1 MAEVLSQS
9 QIDALLAAA
18 RSGGNT
24 AKPKEEA
31 PEKKYRKYD
40 FYSPRKFTKDR
51 LKMLSG
57 IYENYSR
64 AMSTRING
72 LVHATCEVEVD
83 SVEEQR
89 YYEFSNALTDRAVV
103 GLASLTMKG
112 EREEAPIILYATP
125 TVMVSMMDRMMG
137 GDGEVDDELPSDYA
151 YTDLDL
157 RLYERLMEDIVD
169 VMGGSWENY
178 IHLEF
183 EFNRVE
189 PNPTMV
195 QLIRLEETVV
205 LVCLNI
211 KFANCDGRVNICL
224 PGAMLANIF
233 AEINRENPAL
243 RAVKE
248 DESDEI
254 YNQLRD
260 TDLEIIAELGRTSIQ
275 LRDVY
280 NLAVGDVINLGR
292 KKDSTV
298 ALRIGGYQWFDG
310 LMGSYDKHLAV
321 KIKEVYRDQNQR
333 RSLSQD
339 MEKGSGPDHEQ

>member
-18 RSGGNT
+18 RSGGDI
-24 AKPKEEA
+24 AKPKAEA

-51 LKMLSG
+51 IKMLSG
-57 IYENYSR
+57 VYENYSR
-64 AMSTRING
+64 SVSTRING

-89 YYEFSNALTDRAVV
+89 YYEFSNALTDGAVV
-103 GLASLTMKG
+103 TVAHLHLKG
-112 EREEAPIILYATP
+112 EVDETPVIIYATP

-137 GDGEVDDELPSDYA
+137 GNGEVGDELPSDYA

-157 RLYERLMEDIVD
+157 HLYERLMRDLIDI
-169 VMGGSWENY
+169 MGGSWENY
-178 IHLEF
+178 IHLDF
-183 EFNRVE
+183 KLGRVE

-205 LVCLNI
+205 LVGLNI
-211 KFANCDGRVNICL
+211 KFANCNGRLNICL
-224 PGAMLANIF
+224 PGTMLTNIF
-233 AEINRENPAL
+233 TEINRENPAL
-243 RAVKE
+243 RSARE
-248 DESDEI
+248 DHSDEI
-254 YNQLRD
+254 YDHLRD

-280 NLAVGDVINLGR
+280 NLNVGDVINLGQ
-292 KKDSTV
+292 KKDSV
-298 ALRIGGYQWFDG
+298 VSLRVGGYRWFAG

-321 KIKEVYRDQNQR
+321 KIKEVYQEQVDA
-333 RSLSQD
+333 D
-339 MEKGSGPDHEQ
+339 ATEKGSGPDDEQ

>member
-18 RSGGNT
+18 RSGGDI

-51 LKMLSG
+51 IKMLSG

-64 AMSTRING
+64 AVGTRING

-89 YYEFSNALTDRAVV
+89 YYEFSNALTDGAVV
-103 GLASLTMKG
+103 TLAYLSMNG
-112 EREEAPIILYATP
+112 ERDETPIIIYATP

-137 GDGEVDDELPSDYA
+137 GSGDIEDELPSDYA
-151 YTDLDL
+151 YTDVDL
-157 RLYERLMEDIVD
+157 RLYERLMQDFVG

-178 IHLEF
+178 IHLDF
-183 EFNRVE
+183 EFGRVE

-205 LVCLNI
+205 LVGLNI
-211 KFANCDGRVNICL
+211 KFANGDGRMNICL
-224 PGAMLANIF
+224 PGTMLSNIF
-233 AEINRENPAL
+233 AEISRENPAL
-243 RAVKE
+243 RAARE
-248 DESDEI
+248 DHADEI
-254 YNQLRD
+254 YDQLRD
-260 TDLEIIAELGRTSIQ
+260 TDLEITAELGRTSIQ

-280 NLAVGDVINLGR
+280 NLNVGDVINLGQ

-298 ALRIGGYQWFDG
+298 SLRIGGYQWFGG

-321 KIKEVYRDQNQR
+321 KIKEVY
-333 RSLSQD
+333 QD
-339 MEKGSGPDHEQ
+339 SEKGSRADDEQ

>member
-18 RSGGNT
+18 RSGGDA

-51 LKMLSG
+51 IKMLSG

-64 AMSTRING
+64 ALSTRING
-72 LVHATCEVEVD
+72 LVHATCEVAVD

-89 YYEFSNALTDRAVV
+89 YYEFSNALTDGAVV
-103 GLASLTMKG
+103 ALVYLTLKG
-112 EREEAPIILYATP
+112 EREETPIILYATP

-137 GDGEVDDELPSDYA
+137 GNGDVEDDLPSDYE

-157 RLYERLMEDIVD
+157 RLYERLMHDFVG
-169 VMGGSWENY
+169 VMGGGWENY
-178 IHLEF
+178 IHLDF
-183 EFNRVE
+183 EFGRVE

-205 LVCLNI
+205 LVGLDI
-211 KFANCDGRVNICL
+211 KFANCDGRMNICL
-224 PGAMLANIF
+224 PGTMLSNIF
-233 AEINRENPAL
+233 AEINRENPML
-243 RAVKE
+243 HSSRE
-248 DESDEI
+248 DHSKEI
-254 YNQLRD
+254 YDQLRD
-260 TDLEIIAELGRTSIQ
+260 TDLEITAELGRTSIQ

-280 NLAVGDVINLGR
+280 NLCVGDVINLGQ

-298 ALRIGGYQWFDG
+298 SLRIGGYTWFGG

-321 KIKEVYRDQNQR
+321 KIKEVYQEI
-333 RSLSQD
+333 
-339 MEKGSGPDHEQ
+339 EKGSGLDNEQ

>member
-18 RSGGNT
+18 RSGGDV
-24 AKPKEEA
+24 AKPKDEA

-51 LKMLSG
+51 IKMLSG

-64 AMSTRING
+64 AVGTRING
-72 LVHATCEVEVD
+72 LVHANCEVEVD

-89 YYEFSNALTDRAVV
+89 YYEFSNALTDGAVV
-103 GLASLTMKG
+103 AIVSLSMKG
-112 EREEAPIILYATP
+112 NKEEAPIIIYATP

-137 GDGEVDDELPSDYA
+137 GNGDVEDELPSDYA

-157 RLYERLMEDIVD
+157 RLYERLMQDFVS
-169 VMGGSWENY
+169 VMGGGWENY
-178 IHLEF
+178 IHLDF
-183 EFNRVE
+183 EFVRVE

-195 QLIRLEETVV
+195 QLIRLEETVI
-205 LVCLNI
+205 LVGLNI
-211 KFANCDGRVNICL
+211 KFANCDGRMNICL
-224 PGAMLANIF
+224 PGTMLSNIF
-233 AEINRENPAL
+233 GEINRENPTL
-243 RAVKE
+243 RASRE
-248 DESDEI
+248 DHSDEI
-254 YNQLRD
+254 YDQLRD
-260 TDLEIIAELGRTSIQ
+260 TDLEITAELGRTSIQ

-280 NLAVGDVINLGR
+280 NLSVGDVINLGQ

-298 ALRIGGYQWFDG
+298 SLRIGGYQWFGG

-321 KIKEVYRDQNQR
+321 KIKEVY
-333 RSLSQD
+333 QD
-339 MEKGSGPDHEQ
+339 SEKGSGPDDEQ